1 MRLLTRLL
9 RSFIRVGT
17 LSLVDANGGTHS
29 FGSPPG
35 PAVAV
40 RLHDP
45 SLHTKLALN
54 PELHAA
60 EAYMDGTL
68 TFEGGSGVHD
78 LLLLFSN
85 NRRRL
90 AAVPSQQVLRRFWMG
105 VRRRQQANSVKA
117 AASNARSH
125 YDVPVEVYRLFLDEG
140 LNYSCA
146 FFHYPE
152 TDTLEAAQQAK
163 LERATA
169 KLLLKPGMTVAEIG
183 SGWGSFAAHIA
194 KSTGARVTAINVSPE
209 QIKVSRVLAEA
220 QGVTGLVEF
229 REMDYRNL
237 EGRFDRVVSVGM
249 MEHVGIGY
257 LGAYFGKIRSLLT
270 EDGFAYVHSIGR
282 MSPPGTTGP
291 FIRKHIF
298 PGAYVPSLSEVFTAT
313 ERTGLWVSDVEVL
326 RLHYYHTLRHWR
338 TRFAGRLEEAL
349 ALTDARFVRMWEFYL
364 SAVEM
369 DFLHG
374 SHMVFQMLLSPKRDA
389 VPIVRDY
396 MMQGAGGAV

>member
-9 RSFIRVGT
+9 NSFIRTGT

-29 FGSPPG
+29 FGSAPG

-40 RLHDP
+40 RLHDAR
-45 SLHTKLALN
+45 LHTKLALN

-90 AAVPSQQVLRRFWMG
+90 AAVPSQQVLRRMWMA

-125 YDVPVEVYRLFLDEG
+125 YDVPPAVYRLFLDEG
-140 LNYSCA
+140 MNYSCA
-146 FFHYPE
+146 FFHDPA
-152 TDTLEAAQQAK
+152 TDTLEAAQLAK
-163 LERATA
+163 LHRATT
-169 KLLLKPGMTVAEIG
+169 KLCLRPGMTVAEIG
-183 SGWGSFAAHIA
+183 SGWGSFAVHIA
-194 KSTGARVTAINVSPE
+194 KTTGASVVAINVSPE
-209 QIKVSRVLAEA
+209 QIKVSRELAARE
-220 QGVTGLVEF
+220 GVAGLVEF
-229 REMDYRNL
+229 REMDYRAL

-257 LGAYFGKIRSLLT
+257 FGAYFQKIRELLT

-291 FIRKHIF
+291 FIRKYIF
-298 PGAYVPSLSEVFTAT
+298 PGAYVPSLSEVFAAT

-326 RLHYYHTLRHWR
+326 RMHYYHTLTHWR
-338 TRFAGRLEEAL
+338 RRFAARREEAV
-349 ALTDARFVRMWEFYL
+349 ALTDERFVRMWEFYL

-374 SHMVFQMLLSPKRDA
+374 SHMVFQMLLSPKRDV

-396 MMQGAGGAV
+396 MME